1 MGDQIKHEIPFTD
14 NTVMLVMIDALRQ
27 EMLRTIKVAST
38 GISVLKTL
46 ETTVM
51 KTGITMMIST
61 QTWEMVTDTITTITK
76 SFGDW
81 V

>member
-1 MGDQIKHEIPFTD
+1 
-14 NTVMLVMIDALRQ
+14 MLVMIDALRQ

-51 KTGITMMIST
+51 KTGIMMTISI
-61 QTWEMVTDTITTITK
+61 QTWVTTTITN
-76 SFGDW
+76 SCGDW

>member
-1 MGDQIKHEIPFTD
+1 
-14 NTVMLVMIDALRQ
+14 MLVMIDALRQ